1 MTVIPNSHPNPE
13 LSGSVFKC
21 LGAQGCLADCQSGLA
36 TKNGS
41 RKYFVN
47 SWPMT
52 QPSAAPLLVDSFIHA
67 GLVFFLDTEGLKKE
81 IRKTLFLYMYVCEIY
96 TLLIILVFFEDF
108 NISQCHVKA
117 WWHFKRIISAF
128 PSPSDQPCPHGCL
141 STTDFIDCLQPERPF
156 IPLFLGPDIWYWQS
170 SIWHWARST
179 FAPQTGAFGG
189 I

>member
-1 MTVIPNSHPNPE
+1 MTN
-13 LSGSVFKC
+13 
-21 LGAQGCLADCQSGLA
+21 D
-36 TKNGS
+36 
-41 RKYFVN
+41 
-47 SWPMT
+47 
-52 QPSAAPLLVDSFIHA
+52 SAICSSTFG
-67 GLVFFLDTEGLKKE
+67 GLVYSRWFGFFFFFLDTEGLKKE